1 MSANETNTTNL
12 AATASL
18 RSTGVALIVLGAPFA
33 LIGAWLCDT
42 SFSVDAIVVL
52 LCGVAIAA
60 FGLLQVVRPGA
71 LLGEAAEHVRK
82 YYRGN
87 PEDGAARTMMGAA

>member
-1 MSANETNTTNL
+1 MSANETNTTDL

-33 LIGAWLCDT
+33 LIGGWLCNS
-42 SFSVDAIVVL
+42 SFSVDAVVVL

-71 LLGEAAEHVRK
+71 LLGEAAKHVRK
-82 YYRGN
+82 YYRDN